1 LRVLYY
7 INIERE
13 ETTMKLHELTKQ
25 YEDLRTEAEMLESWI
40 MYADSIELN
49 ALADELEDR
58 LDKVESLMYVVNTQI
73 KKLEV
78 NK

>member
-1 LRVLYY
+1 
-7 INIERE
+7 
-13 ETTMKLHELTKQ
+13 MKLHELTKQ

>member
-1 LRVLYY
+1 
-7 INIERE
+7 
-13 ETTMKLHELTKQ
+13 MKLHELTKQ

-49 ALADELEDR
+49 ALADR

>member
-1 LRVLYY
+1 
-7 INIERE
+7 
-13 ETTMKLHELTKQ
+13 MKLHELTKQ

-40 MYADSIELN
+40 VYADSIELN
-49 ALADELEDR
+49 ALGNELEDR

-78 NK
+78 HNQ

>member
-1 LRVLYY
+1 MR
-7 INIERE
+7 
-13 ETTMKLHELTKQ
+13 LHELTKQ

-40 MYADSIELN
+40 MYADSIGLY
-49 ALADELEDR
+49 ALGNELEDR

-78 NK
+78 YK

>member
-1 LRVLYY
+1 
-7 INIERE
+7 
-13 ETTMKLHELTKQ
+13 MKLNELTKQ

-40 MYADSIELN
+40 MYADSIGLY
-49 ALADELEDR
+49 ALGNELEDR

-78 NK
+78 HKQ

>member
-1 LRVLYY
+1 
-7 INIERE
+7 
-13 ETTMKLHELTKQ
+13 MKLHELTKQ

-40 MYADSIELN
+40 MYADSIGLY
-49 ALADELEDR
+49 ALGDELEDT

-78 NK
+78 YK

>member
-1 LRVLYY
+1 
-7 INIERE
+7 
-13 ETTMKLHELTKQ
+13 MKLEQLTQQYDEL
-25 YEDLRTEAEMLESWI
+25 RSEAEMCESWI
-40 MYADSIELN
+40 SYADSIGLN

-73 KKLEV
+73 NKLEG

>member
-1 LRVLYY
+1 
-7 INIERE
+7 
-13 ETTMKLHELTKQ
+13 MKLKQLTQQ
-25 YEDLRTEAEMLESWI
+25 YEELRSEAEMCESWI
-40 MYADSIELN
+40 RYADSLGLN

-73 KKLEV
+73 NKLEV

>member
-1 LRVLYY
+1 MDLR
-7 INIERE
+7 RE

-49 ALADELEDR
+49 ALADR